1 MKILFKNT
9 TKYDKE
15 NRDNF
20 TNFHQNKFGKKEA
33 IKGLVV
39 LVAVIYIILFNVI
52 YLNWKLLL
60 ILFSVFILI
69 YFINKYK
76 VNKKNEKKRKQKDK
90 EFTFFFYET
99 YIKIKF
105 KRQFERINYFELK
118 KIYETD
124 ANFFLYTDDKSSLIL
139 DKEGFSI
146 GNSKDFSAFIKRKC
160 PFKYSNKDNK

>member
-20 TNFHQNKFGKKEA
+20 TNFHKDKFGKKEA
-33 IKGLVV
+33 IKGLFI
-39 LVAVIYIILFNVI
+39 LIAIIYIILYNVI
-52 YLNWKLLL
+52 YLNWRLLL
-60 ILFSVFILI
+60 ILIPVFII
-69 YFINKYK
+69 VYFINKYK
-76 VNKKNEKKRKQKDK
+76 VKKKNEKKRKQKDK
-90 EFTFFFYET
+90 EFTFFFYEP

-105 KRQFERINYFELK
+105 KRQFERINYFEIK
-118 KIYETD
+118 KIYETNE
-124 ANFFLYTDDKSSLIL
+124 NFFLYTDEKSSLIL

-160 PFKYSNKDNK
+160 PFKYSNKDSN